1 MAVVLGV
8 DSSTQSTKVEA
19 RDADTGAVVGIGR
32 GAHPPTTPPRSEQDP
47 AAWWDAL
54 ATAVRALDDDVR
66 RDVRAIAV
74 GAQQHGLVVSD
85 GAGNVLRPAKLWND
99 TESAPQATALRDKL
113 GAETWAE
120 AVGLVPVASFTITK
134 LAWLAEHEPATLA
147 ATRRVQLPHDW
158 LTWRLCGE
166 HVTDRGDASGSCW
179 WSAADGTVH
188 HELLALVDPDRD
200 WAPVLPTVLGPTDVA
215 GHVTAEAAAELGIG
229 DGSPIVVG
237 PGTGDNMSAAL
248 GLGLGPGDLVV
259 SLGTSGTAYA
269 RSERATADA
278 SGLVAGFADAAG
290 GFLPLICTLNAT
302 KVTDFV
308 GGLIGMDAPALA
320 AAALEAPPGAGGV
333 VVVPYLDGERTP
345 DLPDAS
351 AAICGLRSN
360 ADHGSLARAAHE
372 GVACGLLEGVD
383 ALVDAGVDVDGRLL
397 LVGGGARSAAYRR
410 VVADLAA
417 RTVTVPDDDEV
428 VATGA
433 AAQAAAVLA
442 GTSPDEV
449 ADRWGLG
456 RGTTVEPDTTVDAA
470 AIRARYRDMATRVA
484 T

>member
-1 MAVVLGV
+1 
-8 DSSTQSTKVEA
+8 
-19 RDADTGAVVGIGR
+19 
-32 GAHPPTTPPRSEQDP
+32 
-47 AAWWDAL
+47 
-54 ATAVRALDDDVR
+54 
-66 RDVRAIAV
+66 
-74 GAQQHGLVVSD
+74 
-85 GAGNVLRPAKLWND
+85 
-99 TESAPQATALRDKL
+99 
-113 GAETWAE
+113 
-120 AVGLVPVASFTITK
+120 VASFTITK
-134 LAWLAEHEPATLA
+134 LAWLAEHEPAALA

-188 HELLALVDPDRD
+188 HELLALIDPDRD
-200 WAPVLPTVLGPTDVA
+200 WGPVLPTVLGPTDVA
-215 GHVTAEAAAELGIG
+215 GHATPEAVTALDIG
-229 DGSPIVVG
+229 GGTGDPIVVG
-237 PGTGDNMSAAL
+237 PGTGDNMAAAL

-269 RSERATADA
+269 RSSRPTADA

-290 GFLPLICTLNAT
+290 GFLPLVCTLNAT

-308 GGLIGMDAPALA
+308 GRLIGMDAPSLA
-320 AAALEAPPGAGGV
+320 AAALEAGPGAGGV

-345 DLPDAS
+345 DLPDAT
-351 AAICGLRSN
+351 AAICGLRST
-360 ADHGSLARAAHE
+360 ADHAALARAAHE

-383 ALVDAGVDVDGRLL
+383 ALVDAGVAVDGRLL

-433 AAQAAAVLA
+433 GVQAAAVLS
-442 GTSPDEV
+442 GTSPDEIATRWRLGQGSV
-449 ADRWGLG
+449 VEADAG
-456 RGTTVEPDTTVDAA
+456 VDAP
-470 AIRARYRDMATRVA
+470 AIRARYRDMARRVA